1 MEQRSGGIA
10 DGHDC
15 PVQMILGGPQI
26 DGGARLGRVVALG
39 ELGQARLLDVTDD
52 LHPFGQSGTDDA
64 GRRHGGVAQDVRARR
79 QRTTRGLDHTGG
91 EGDVTGNCRVCCGV
105 DHSHDDSLDIGGE
118 SRKIRFL
125 ADDTE

>member
-1 MEQRSGGIA
+1 MFA
-10 DGHDC
+10 
-15 PVQMILGGPQI
+15 P
-26 DGGARLGRVVALG
+26 
-39 ELGQARLLDVTDD
+39 
-52 LHPFGQSGTDDA
+52 DA
-64 GRRHGGVAQDVRARR
+64 S
-79 QRTTRGLDHTGG
+79 LDHTGG